1 MRKSLLIVFSVLCF
15 ATAWSLRAHAG
26 DYYAYRDASGR
37 LVLTNSPPP
46 PGGKTIVKES
56 LADVSHQEVAEAKAR
71 EEAAAV
77 DNRVAD
83 LERTVD
89 DLQYRLRSQP
99 AASAA
104 DYVQPAYGD
113 NSVFV
118 GVSNG
123 FVWPAHRP
131 PRPEPRPQPNSRSPA
146 PPSSLPG
153 GIIPPGSLPGGK
165 MG

>member
-1 MRKSLLIVFSVLCF
+1 MGKSLLIIFAVLCF
-15 ATAWSLRAHAG
+15 ATAWSFGAEAG
-26 DYYAYRDASGR
+26 DYYAYHDASGR

-56 LADVSHQEVAEAKAR
+56 LPDVSQQEVAEAKAR
-71 EEAAAV
+71 DEAAARE
-77 DNRVAD
+77 NRITS
-83 LERTVD
+83 LEQTVD
-89 DLQYRLRSQP
+89 ELEYRLRNQP
-99 AASAA
+99 AAPVA
-104 DYVQPAYGD
+104 DYAQPAYND
-113 NSVFV
+113 NGVFV

-123 FVWPAHRP
+123 FIWPAHRP
-131 PRPEPRPQPNSRSPA
+131 PR

>member
-1 MRKSLLIVFSVLCF
+1 MIKGWLIVSSVLCLI
-15 ATAWSLRAHAG
+15 AASTPWAEAG

-56 LADVSHQEVAEAKAR
+56 LADVSQQEVAEAKAR
-71 EEAAAV
+71 EEAAARE
-77 DNRVAD
+77 NRITS

-89 DLQYRLRSQP
+89 ELEYRLRNQP
-99 AASAA
+99 TVAET
-104 DYVQPAYGD
+104 VPPAYSD
-113 NSVFV
+113 NGVFV

-123 FVWPAHRP
+123 FIWPSHRP
-131 PRPEPRPQPNSRSPA
+131 PRPHPQPNVRPSA